1 MKNKKLLTIISIVFI
16 LLIGG
21 STFYAF
27 NKAQDDRQ
35 EKMELAQK
43 KIDKENKKKQD
54 KILAEKKK
62 LEEEKKK
69 LEEEQKAKQDE
80 LDRLQAEK
88 ESITQ
93 ENEINKQAAQEQET
107 QVVQQPEAQKQTDA
121 PAVTTPPAS
130 NNQDNSYQLKHPEN
144 LEKPFY
150 TWEQAQNDGLTSSE
164 YQKKLEEMYQ

>member
-1 MKNKKLLTIISIVFI
+1 MKNKKLITIISVLFI

-21 STFYAF
+21 ATFYAF

-35 EKMELAQK
+35 EKMELVQK

-54 KILAEKKK
+54 KIVAEKKK

-88 ESITQ
+88 ESIAQ
-93 ENEINKQAAQEQET
+93 ENERSKQAAQEQKV
-107 QVVQQPEAQKQTDA
+107 QVVQQPTAQPEA
-121 PAVTTPPAS
+121 PAVTTPPTS
-130 NNQDNSYQLKHPEN
+130 DNQDSSSQLKHPEN

-150 TWEQAQNDGLTSSE
+150 TWDQAQKDGLSSAE
-164 YQKKLEEMYQ
+164 YQKKIEEMYQ

>member
-21 STFYAF
+21 ATFYAF

-69 LEEEQKAKQDE
+69 LEEEQKVKQDE

-88 ESITQ
+88 ESIAPNNQHDIEESSDNVQSQDPQNQITPEAEKSNVVEQ
-93 ENEINKQAAQEQET
+93 QQVQEQRN
-107 QVVQQPEAQKQTDA
+107 ANGQTREERRQELTDRM
-121 PAVTTPPAS
+121 
-130 NNQDNSYQLKHPEN
+130 NNGDNSIGYREILN
-144 LEKPFY
+144 II
-150 TWEQAQNDGLTSSE
+150 NSE
-164 YQKKLEEMYQ
+164 FN